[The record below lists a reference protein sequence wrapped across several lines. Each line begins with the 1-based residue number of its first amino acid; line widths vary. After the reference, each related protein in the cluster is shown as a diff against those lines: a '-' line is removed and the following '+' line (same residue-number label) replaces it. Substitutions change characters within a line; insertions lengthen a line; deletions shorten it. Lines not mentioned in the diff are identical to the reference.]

1 MPFQIMRND
10 ITRVAADAIVNT
22 ANPQPLVGGGTDRAI
37 YEVAGCEALLAARRE
52 VGVLA
57 PGEVAATPAFALSAR
72 WIFHAVGLRWQGGTQ
87 GEEAT
92 MRRLWRNT
100 LALAEEKGC
109 ARIAFPLMGAGV
121 YGFPKEKALDIAL
134 SEIGRFLLTHE
145 MLVILVVFDREA
157 VAVSEQ
163 VLGEIDA
170 YIDEH
175 TVVALHDREYQG
187 AEQARLRRAGEGS
200 LDEVVAQVGAGFRE
214 RLFALIDAS
223 GLDDVTVYKRAN
235 IDRKVFSRIRC
246 KPDYTPSK
254 KTAVALAVA
263 LELDLAT
270 MQDLLARA
278 GMALSPNDRFDLIVS
293 YFVAKGIYDSAAI
306 NVALFHYGQSLL
318 GE

>member
-37 YEVAGCEALLAARRE
+37 YEAAGCEALLAARRE
-52 VGVLA
+52 VGALS
-57 PGEVAATPAFALSAR
+57 PGEVAATPAFALPAR
-72 WIFHAVGLRWQGGTQ
+72 WIFHAVGLCWQGGTQ

-109 ARIAFPLMGAGV
+109 ACIAFPLMGAGV

-145 MLVILVVFDREA
+145 MQVILVVFDREA

-163 VLGEIDA
+163 MLGEIDA

-175 TVVALHDREYQG
+175 TVMALHDKEYQG
-187 AEQARLRRAGEGS
+187 AERARLRGEQP
-200 LDEVVAQVGAGFRE
+200 LDEVVAWAGAGFRE

-263 LELDLAT
+263 LELDLPA

-293 YFVAKGIYDSAAI
+293 YFVAKGIYDSATI
-306 NVALFHYGQSLL
+306 NLALFRYGQPLL